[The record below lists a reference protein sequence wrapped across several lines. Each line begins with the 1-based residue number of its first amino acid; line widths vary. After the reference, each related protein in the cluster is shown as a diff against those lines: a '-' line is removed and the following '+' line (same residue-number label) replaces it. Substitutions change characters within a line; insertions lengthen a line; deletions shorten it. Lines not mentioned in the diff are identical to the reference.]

1 MMDVTLQVP
10 LGEQMHL
17 KEMFSVLEENHM
29 EIESQNLEN
38 FLQYFDKMERYFG
51 DMQEELIY
59 LRDQLD
65 RLNEKTLKAKMEHF
79 IQNAGDRVGAA
90 KMWLA
95 ALKNDLSAGVRKA
108 VDSVK
113 YHGGQALYAAID
125 KTKAA
130 RALSV
135 IHEHLESAAASLEH
149 SAETMGDI
157 GVELN
162 AAKGHKKNVR
172 KLLKGKETS
181 DTFEYDYDKGIIA
194 KIRKAIEFCG
204 KIVKN
209 MAGHTEN
216 MLKSLDGLSQKA
228 LDNRAIRKKHVFEH
242 EGGKD
247 VSRCRKRI

>member
-1 MMDVTLQVP
+1 MYKRQ
-10 LGEQMHL
+10 
-17 KEMFSVLEENHM
+17 
-29 EIESQNLEN
+29 
-38 FLQYFDKMERYFG
+38 
-51 DMQEELIY
+51 
-59 LRDQLD
+59 
-65 RLNEKTLKAKMEHF
+65 
-79 IQNAGDRVGAA
+79 
-90 KMWLA
+90 
-95 ALKNDLSAGVRKA
+95 
-108 VDSVK
+108 
-113 YHGGQALYAAID
+113 
-125 KTKAA
+125 
-130 RALSV
+130 
-135 IHEHLESAAASLEH
+135 LEH

-181 DTFEYDYDKGIIA
+181 DTFGYDYDKGIIA

-216 MLKSLDGLSQKA
+216 MLESLDGLSQKA